1 MAVTIADIKTRM
13 GIKEDTEDD
22 MITDCLSDSSTKFD
36 GFSDIMIKYYSC
48 YLVAVSIKAASRVQ
62 KDDDVTYFK
71 YDLTYWETLSD
82 NQYEEELADMDNISD
97 YGVLNIA
104 NVRVD

>member
-1 MAVTIADIKTRM
+1 MVVDIEDIKTRM
-13 GIKEDTEDD
+13 GIKVDTEDD
-22 MITDCLSDSSTKFD
+22 MITDCLSDSCSKYN
-36 GFSDIMIKYYSC
+36 GFSDIMVKLYAC
-48 YLVAVSIKAASRVQ
+48 YLVAISIKAASRVQ

-71 YDLTYWETLSD
+71 YDLSYWETLYN
-82 NQYEEELADMDNISD
+82 NQYEEELADMDTISD